1 MSEMSAQTKPSPG
14 GSDRAPMP
22 DLEAPRD
29 LPVGGQAVLEG
40 VMMRGVSTWAVAIR
54 TPTAEE
60 LAGGEIDPT
69 KGSHGEIQITSEP
82 LVSVVKRHKVLRLPV
97 IRGVVALGES
107 LKIGFRALAF
117 SANAQLEEDEHGEKE
132 EIGGWM
138 WGLTIAFSMALAVG
152 LFFVIPVSA
161 TSLIKDWLGSA
172 WLFWLVEGILRTA
185 IFIGYIVAISRLPD
199 LRRVFEYHGAE
210 HKTISCYEAGLDLT
224 PENAQLPADEQGEKQ
239 EIGGGTWAGTVV
251 FAMVFAIGL
260 FFLLPAGLTNIFKDD
275 IPNSFVFLVIEK
287 LIRITIF
294 LAYIWLISRMRDL
307 QRVFEY
313 HGAEHKTISCYE
325 AGLDLTPENAQRFSR
340 LHPRCGTSFL
350 LIVMIVAIFVFAP
363 LGKLDLQWLLL
374 SRVVGIPLVAGLAFE
389 VIKLFGRNRT
399 KTWARVLMWPGL
411 QLQRL
416 TTREPDLSQ
425 LAVAIAALE
434 AVLAVENP
442 AEATDE
448 DKIGMEV
455 VA

>member
-1 MSEMSAQTKPSPG
+1 MSAPTKS
-14 GSDRAPMP
+14 APQSAEPMAEP
-22 DLEAPRD
+22 DLEARRD

-54 TPTAEE
+54 KPTAEE
-60 LAGGEIDPT
+60 LEGGEVDPT
-69 KGSHGEIQITSEP
+69 KGSHGEIEVTSEP
-82 LVSVVKRHKVLRLPV
+82 LVSLVKRHRALRLPV
-97 IRGVVALGES
+97 IRGVVALVES
-107 LKIGFRALAF
+107 LKIGFKALGI
-117 SANAQLEEDEHGEKE
+117 SANAQLPDDEEGE
-132 EIGGWM
+132 
-138 WGLTIAFSMALAVG
+138 
-152 LFFVIPVSA
+152 
-161 TSLIKDWLGSA
+161 
-172 WLFWLVEGILRTA
+172 
-185 IFIGYIVAISRLPD
+185 
-199 LRRVFEYHGAE
+199 
-210 HKTISCYEAGLDLT
+210 
-224 PENAQLPADEQGEKQ
+224 QQ

-251 FAMVFAIGL
+251 FAMLFAIGL
-260 FFLLPAGLTNIFKDD
+260 FFLLPAGLTNIFRDE

-294 LAYIWLISRMRDL
+294 LGYLWLISRMRDL

-363 LGKLDLQWLLL
+363 LGKLDLPWLLA

-399 KTWARVLMWPGL
+399 KRWARILMWPGL

-434 AVLAVENP
+434 AVLDVENP
-442 AEATDE
+442 AEATEE
-448 DKIGMEV
+448 DMIGMEV